1 MDYPKSDPSIGLING
16 IFVDENVVTGQAGS
30 IIPAAWANG
39 LMTELLGVIQE
50 AGLTPSEID
59 NTQLLQALQEMF
71 AARNSSIPLVPTRPL
86 MNIGTDVIYVA
97 DQMTVMHWVTT
108 AYYTGYRS
116 PQSGKLDF
124 GWTPTPLPWQVEA
137 IGGTLNE
144 TAHGGLIGRFRES
157 GLVVALGS
165 WVAGEYKIADMG
177 SGNWKAPDMRNQFLR
192 FTGTDADTANARLI
206 GSSQLD
212 MERGVSTSSW
222 LNTVSI
228 TSSASNPGAMYVNSL
243 AAART
248 GGPETRPPNA
258 AFSPFIN
265 L

>member
-1 MDYPKSDPSIGLING
+1 M
-16 IFVDENVVTGQAGS
+16 
-30 IIPAAWANG
+30 
-39 LMTELLGVIQE
+39 
-50 AGLTPSEID
+50 
-59 NTQLLQALQEMF
+59 
-71 AARNSSIPLVPTRPL
+71 
-86 MNIGTDVIYVA
+86 A

-177 SGNWKAPDMRNQFLR
+177 GGNWKAPDMRNQFLR
-192 FTGTDADTANARLI
+192 FTGTDADTANARTLASKQI
-206 GSSQLD
+206 D
-212 MERGVSTSSW
+212 MFKSHSHMQYD
-222 LNTVSI
+222 LN
-228 TSSASNPGAMYVNSL
+228 SSAQTGSGRNASSGSL
-243 AAART
+243 FAQT
-248 GGPETRPPNA
+248 SFSGGNETRPQNT
-258 AFSPFIN
+258 AFSPVIN